1 MNNELIKQYVE
12 LLNKALTEEDIEGQG
27 KNRKIELEILWSK
40 MTKEEQKETAKQIEQ
55 NSKNII

>member
-1 MNNELIKQYVE
+1 MNNELINQYIE
-12 LLNKALTEEDIEGQG
+12 LLSKALTEEDIVGHG

-55 NSKNII
+55 SSKNII